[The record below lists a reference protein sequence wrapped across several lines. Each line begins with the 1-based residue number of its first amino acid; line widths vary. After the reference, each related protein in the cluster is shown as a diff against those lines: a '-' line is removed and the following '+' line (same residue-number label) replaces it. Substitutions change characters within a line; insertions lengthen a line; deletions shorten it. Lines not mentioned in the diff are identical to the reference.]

1 MSDDEIKEFMKDNKE
16 NNYQLGISATLTAI
30 ITVLIKN
37 NITTVEEFKKIVEYS
52 LEKVRDEQ
60 INRMSAE
67 EKQQLESLK
76 RFNDLFGMFFNRK
89 DKNDDK

>member
-1 MSDDEIKEFMKDNKE
+1 MSNDEIKEFMKDNEE

-37 NITTVEEFKKIVEYS
+37 NITTEEEFKKIQKYC

-60 INRMSAE
+60 INKMSDE
-67 EKQQLESLK
+67 EKEQLETLK
-76 RFNDLFGMFFNRK
+76 KFNDLFGNVF
-89 DKNDDK
+89 